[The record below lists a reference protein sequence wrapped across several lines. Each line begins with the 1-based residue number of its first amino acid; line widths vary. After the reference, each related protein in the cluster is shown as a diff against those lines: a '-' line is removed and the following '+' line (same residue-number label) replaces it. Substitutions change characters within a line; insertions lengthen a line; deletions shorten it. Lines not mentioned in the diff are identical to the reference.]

1 MILRSS
7 NLQESSFLFL
17 VLFFGCAASLLLP
30 EGFLWI
36 HGGREQGWGWAFSGY
51 TVGRS
56 PGWGGLSLD
65 TRWAGAW
72 GGVGLLLS
80 GCCAQ
85 TLHCGWILSLWRTGS
100 TAHGF
105 QWLWRTGL
113 AAPWRVGSSQTRDQ
127 TCVSCIGRWILQ
139 HWTTRELPR
148 ISIYL
153 HKLANKEIC
162 LVFVLGSRMGAFK
175 TLGNFKE
182 IREGWACLCDA
193 HEVA

>member
-1 MILRSS
+1 MLHLCCCLRAFSGYTVGGS
-7 NLQESSFLFL
+7 GGG
-17 VLFFGCAASLLLP
+17 V
-30 EGFLWI
+30 GFLWI
-36 HGGREQGWGWAFSGY
+36 HGGQEPGVGWA
-51 TVGRS
+51 
-56 PGWGGLSLD
+56 
-65 TRWAGAW
+65 
-72 GGVGLLLS
+72 LLLS